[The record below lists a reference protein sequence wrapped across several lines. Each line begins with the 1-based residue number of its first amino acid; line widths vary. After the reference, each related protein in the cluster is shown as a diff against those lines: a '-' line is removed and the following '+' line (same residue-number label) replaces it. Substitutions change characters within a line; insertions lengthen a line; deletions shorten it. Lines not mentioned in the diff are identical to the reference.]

1 MGPGLVNGSSDQHP
15 AAITDRFHELVEVA
29 DLPPVR
35 LHDLWHGAASLMLAA
50 GVDLKVVQETLG
62 HSSITLTS
70 DTYTSVY
77 PAVAAAAAD
86 AAAALAPRATGTE
99 VVTRV
104 RTPRRR
110 REPAGIRVGPRG
122 IEPRTRGSGVTW
134 PTMIR
139 YRRHCWSEGGRLP
152 IDHDS

>member
-70 DTYTSVY
+70 DTYTLVY
-77 PAVAAAAAD
+77 PAVAADAANVAATLVPRASTGVVTSLSHRGAD
-86 AAAALAPRATGTE
+86 APAVTE
-99 VVTRV
+99 NGRSAGGPPGD
-104 RTPRRR
+104 RTPN
-110 REPAGIRVGPRG
+110 PR
-122 IEPRTRGSGVTW
+122 IKSPLL
-134 PTMIR
+134 
-139 YRRHCWSEGGRLP
+139 CRL
-152 IDHDS
+152 S